1 MIDHQL
7 SLFLQS
13 VDLPITGDHS
23 TRLLRLADFI
33 GVGHKLFTLTMTDVR
48 AD

>member
-1 MIDHQL
+1 MKDHQL
-7 SLFLQS
+7 SLYLQY

-23 TRLLRLADFI
+23 TRLFRLADFI
-33 GVGHKLFTLTMTDVR
+33 GVGHKLFTLTLKDVR

>member
-7 SLFLQS
+7 SLYLQT

-23 TRLLRLADFI
+23 TRLFRLADFI
-33 GVGHKLFTLTMTDVR
+33 GVGHKLFSLTPKDAR